1 MVNGIDKFKEYFRDF
16 PDQYSFIGGVACDL
30 LMNSAGLDF
39 RATKD
44 LDVVLIIEA
53 LTADF
58 VQRFW
63 QFVSDAGYELKEKSN
78 GEKQFYRFSKPS
90 DSEFPYMIELFA
102 RKPDTLIIPEDVHL
116 APIHVSDEC
125 SSLSAILLNDDY
137 YNILLEGRET
147 VDELSL
153 LKTEYMILFKIKA
166 YLDLS
171 ERKQNGEHI
180 DSKHIK
186 KHKNDVF
193 RLSML
198 LTGNENVKVGPSIHK
213 DFTDFIEYM
222 QEDTVDL
229 KSLGINE
236 LRKDD
241 ILNMLTKIY
250 NV

>member
-30 LMNSAGLDF
+30 LMDSAGLNF

-44 LDVVLIIEA
+44 LDIVLILEA
-53 LTADF
+53 LTQEF
-58 VQRFW
+58 VQQFW
-63 QFVSDAGYELKEKSN
+63 QFIKDAGYENKEKSS
-78 GEKQFYRFSKPS
+78 GEKQFYRFTKPS
-90 DSEFPYMIELFA
+90 NADFPYMIELFS
-102 RKPDTLIIPEDVHL
+102 RKPNMPIMPEDAHL
-116 APIHVSDEC
+116 APIHISDEC

-137 YNILLEGRET
+137 YNLLIEGHEI

-153 LKTEYMILFKIKA
+153 IKTEYIILFKIKA
-166 YLDLS
+166 YLDLLKH
-171 ERKQNGEHI
+171 KQNGEKI

-198 LTGNENVKVGPSIHK
+198 LTGNEHVEVAPSVHN
-213 DFTDFIEYM
+213 DLTDFIEHM
-222 QEDTVDL
+222 REDTVDL

-236 LRKDD
+236 LEKDD
-241 ILNMLTKIY
+241 IINMLTKIY
-250 NV
+250 NT

>member
-1 MVNGIDKFKEYFRDF
+1 M
-16 PDQYSFIGGVACDL
+16 
-30 LMNSAGLDF
+30 
-39 RATKD
+39 
-44 LDVVLIIEA
+44 
-53 LTADF
+53 
-58 VQRFW
+58 
-63 QFVSDAGYELKEKSN
+63 
-78 GEKQFYRFSKPS
+78 
-90 DSEFPYMIELFA
+90 
-102 RKPDTLIIPEDVHL
+102 
-116 APIHVSDEC
+116 PIHVSDEC

-137 YNILLEGRET
+137 YNLLLEGRET

-153 LKTEYMILFKIKA
+153 LKTEYVILFKMKV

-171 ERKQNGEHI
+171 ERRHNGEHI

-198 LTGNENVKVGPSIHK
+198 LTGNESVKIGSSIHK

-222 QEDTVDL
+222 RGDTVDL
-229 KSLGINE
+229 KSLGISE
-236 LRKDD
+236 LGKDD